1 MPEQLGARLRGRR
14 AQLGLSQP
22 QLAELAGVS
31 TRTIRE
37 IERGRARSPHSPSVL
52 RLMEVLGPDTAPEPG
67 DERRLRLDVL
77 GPLLLQV
84 AGRPAEPGAPKQ
96 SALLALLGL
105 HPGTAVS
112 QDEIVDTLWEGRPPA
127 SSPNMV
133 HTYVAR
139 LRRLLTPA
147 TRPEDPPGGLLRRT
161 GTGYVL
167 DLDERGSDAAR
178 FTLLTS
184 RALPSLADG
193 GGEPADRA
201 EAYAQ
206 AEAALRLW
214 RGPVLQG
221 MTPGLREHPSAVGLT
236 RLRLSLVQAYADS
249 ALAAG
254 TTENA
259 VHELRWTADLEPLH
273 EGVHARLMLALA
285 ASGEQAAALGL
296 YTDLRDRL
304 DDQLG
309 VRPGPELTD
318 AHLRVLRMEVPQPSA
333 TRATV
338 TPAPAPAP
346 APGATTS
353 PAPALA
359 PAPAE
364 APAPA
369 PAEAPAPAP
378 APATPSIARPALLPY
393 DAAFFTG
400 RADQLTGLD
409 GLLPPAGQ
417 APAGQSPTGG
427 NGVCALTGP
436 AGAGKT
442 ALAVHWAHRVRD
454 RFPDGQLFVDLR
466 GHSPEGPV
474 RPAEALTRFLLA
486 LGVAAESIP
495 GTPETAADLYRTLA
509 AERRMLV
516 VLDNAVDAEQVRP
529 LLPGGPGC
537 LVLVTSRDRLAG
549 LAARDGAR
557 RIGVDVLSPDES
569 RLLLLRTLGAARV
582 DADPRAADDLAHAC
596 GHLPLAL
603 RIAAA
608 NLDHTPWRTLEE
620 QAAEL
625 REGDRLTALSVTGD
639 ATTAVRSAFDLSYHA
654 LDAPLRRMF
663 RLLALVPGPETG
675 LDAAA
680 AVAGLAPAQA
690 AALLERLTAAHLLRE
705 HRPGRYRRHDLVA
718 LYAAERLRLE
728 ESDADRRAASDAL
741 YTRLLAATDRCA
753 ELLYPGQTR
762 LPGPGSGDSAASGSG
777 TSGPHAE
784 GHGDAA
790 HPPRISDAAEAI
802 RWLDDELPNLAAAI
816 HQAAAETHSA
826 SWRLAYT
833 LVGYSWTRKYVV
845 DWGALARAAQAAA
858 RAAGEPLAEAAMCNL
873 LAGAD
878 LVQGRMEAAIAQ
890 FEQMLVFA
898 ESADWL
904 DGLAVAHTNLATVT
918 WLVGRLKRS
927 VEHLEHATEIDRRN
941 GMPDGHPVALLALGI
956 ALRDLG
962 RLTESLDRLQQ
973 SERAPEHLDSR
984 HNRIHTH
991 ANLGRTLHLL
1001 GDRAQAVH
1009 HLATALTMAR
1019 ENGEQDSEAYV
1030 LRFQA
1035 SVHRDTGDLTTA
1047 LELATT
1053 ATDLTDRDSEHYYY
1067 RSGVRTVLGSV
1078 LLALGRA
1085 AEADVVY
1092 REALK
1097 LAEEADADDLRA
1109 RALIG
1114 LAAVTDPPDR
1124 EQVSRALDIARGTE
1138 HLLVEGEALTAL
1150 ARAELLHGAP
1160 ATAAARAREALAV
1173 HRTTGRRRA
1182 QAETLDILARA
1193 VDATGEEDPAAY
1205 RQEAAE
1211 IFRTLGTAARGRS
1224 FTS

>member
-1 MPEQLGARLRGRR
+1 MPEQLGAWLRGRR

-22 QLAELAGVS
+22 RLAELAGVS

-52 RLMEVLGPDTAPEPG
+52 RLMEVLGPDTASELG

-84 AGRPAEPGAPKQ
+84 AGRPAEPGAAKQ

-112 QDEIVDTLWEGRPPA
+112 QDEIVDTLWDGCPPA

-147 TRPEDPPGGLLRRT
+147 TRPTDPPGGLLRRT

-167 DLDERGSDAAR
+167 DLDEEESDAAR
-178 FTLLTS
+178 FTALAS

-193 GGEPADRA
+193 EGEPADRA

-221 MTPGLREHPSAVGLT
+221 MASGLREHPSAVGLT
-236 RLRLSLVQAYADS
+236 RLRLSLVQGYADS

-254 TTENA
+254 TTNNA
-259 VHELRWTADLEPLH
+259 VHELRRAADLEPLH

-285 ASGEQAAALGL
+285 ASGGQAEALSL
-296 YTDLRDRL
+296 YMALRDRL

-318 AHLRVLRMEVPQPSA
+318 AHLRVLRMEIPQAAAAQDSA
-333 TRATV
+333 AQDSAAQATV
-338 TPAPAPAP
+338 
-346 APGATTS
+346 
-353 PAPALA
+353 
-359 PAPAE
+359 
-364 APAPA
+364 
-369 PAEAPAPAP
+369 AP
-378 APATPSIARPALLPY
+378 APATPSIAPALLPY

-400 RADQLTGLD
+400 RADQLAGLD
-409 GLLPPAGQ
+409 GLLTGTGEGPAG
-417 APAGQSPTGG
+417 GSGI
-427 NGVCALTGP
+427 CALTGP

-495 GTPETAADLYRTLA
+495 GTPDTAADLYRTLA

-582 DADPRAADDLAHAC
+582 DADLQAADDLAHAC

-654 LDAPLRRMF
+654 LDAPVRRMF
-663 RLLALVPGPETG
+663 RLLALVPGPEAG

-690 AALLERLTAAHLLRE
+690 VGLLERLTAAHLLRE

-728 ESDADRRAASDAL
+728 DTDADRRAASDAL
-741 YTRLLAATDRCA
+741 YTWLLTATDRCA
-753 ELLYPGQTR
+753 GLLYPGQAR
-762 LPGPGSGDSAASGSG
+762 LPGPATGDPAVSGPG
-777 TSGPHAE
+777 TSGPPAGGHA
-784 GHGDAA
+784 DAD
-790 HPPRISDAAEAI
+790 HPPRISDAAAAI
-802 RWLDDELPNLAAAI
+802 RWLDDELPNLAAVV
-816 HQAAAETHSA
+816 HQAAAENHPA
-826 SWRLAYT
+826 SWLLAYT
-833 LVGYSWTRKYVV
+833 LIGHSWTRKNVV
-845 DWGALARAAQAAA
+845 DWAALGRAAQSAA
-858 RAAGEPLAEAAMCNL
+858 RAAGEPVADAAMCNL
-873 LAGAD
+873 LGGAD
-878 LVQGRMEAAIAQ
+878 LVQGRLEPAIAQ
-890 FEQMLVFA
+890 FEQMLVLA

-904 DGLAVAHTNLATVT
+904 EGLAVAHTNLATVT

-962 RLTESLDRLQQ
+962 RLTESLDRLQRA
-973 SERAPEHLDSR
+973 ERAPKHLDSR
-984 HNRIHTH
+984 HNRIQTH

-1001 GDRAQAVH
+1001 GERAQAAH
-1009 HLATALTMAR
+1009 HLTTALTMAR
-1019 ENGEQDSEAYV
+1019 ESGEQDSEAYV

-1035 SVHRDTGDLTTA
+1035 SVHRDAGNLTTA
-1047 LELATT
+1047 LDLATT
-1053 ATDLTDRDSEHYYY
+1053 AIDLTDQDGEHYYY
-1067 RSGVRTVLGSV
+1067 RAGVRTVLGSV
-1078 LLALGRA
+1078 LLVLGRA
-1085 AEADVVY
+1085 DEAEVVY
-1092 REALK
+1092 QEALK
-1097 LAEEADADDLRA
+1097 LAEEAGADDLRA

-1114 LAAVTDPPDR
+1114 LAAVTDLPDR
-1124 EQVSRALDIARGTE
+1124 ERVSRALEIARGTE

-1150 ARAELLHGAP
+1150 ARAELLHGEA
-1160 ATAAARAREALAV
+1160 ATAAARARDALAV
-1173 HRTTGRRRA
+1173 HRGTGHRKA
-1182 QAETLDILARA
+1182 QAEALDILGRA
-1193 VDATGEEDPAAY
+1193 VAATGEGDPAPY

-1211 IFRTLGTAARGRS
+1211 IFRSLGIPPGDPR
-1224 FTS
+1224 